1 MELKVYL
8 IIFGSFQI
16 TSEERTGPVTYLEV
30 DTNGKDAASAVGV
43 NKTTPNVEDL
53 DYDNT
58 NASKEV
64 LVIPLASS
72 RTEADQPANLLEANS
87 AMETDEYQNP
97 VVLEGTAL

>member
-1 MELKVYL
+1 M
-8 IIFGSFQI
+8 
-16 TSEERTGPVTYLEV
+16 TYLEV
-30 DTNGKDAASAVGV
+30 DTNTKDAASAVGV
-43 NKTTPNVEDL
+43 NKTAPKVEDL

-72 RTEADQPANLLEANS
+72 RTKADQPANLLEANS